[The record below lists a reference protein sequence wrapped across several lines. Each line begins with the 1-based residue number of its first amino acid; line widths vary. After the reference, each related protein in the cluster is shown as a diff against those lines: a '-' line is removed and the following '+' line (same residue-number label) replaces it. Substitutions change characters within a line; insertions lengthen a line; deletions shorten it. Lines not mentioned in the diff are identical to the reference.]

1 MCWLSG
7 FIEIQKKNISCIFGG
22 NILFLYK
29 GRKFDQIA
37 HKKIGLH
44 YFLYDFFHFQ
54 IGLRL

>member
-37 HKKIGLH
+37 HKKNTL
-44 YFLYDFFHFQ
+44 YFAFF
-54 IGLRL
+54 LTN